1 LHKTFTHQFSSWTSK
16 ANNLSVE
23 NWTEH
28 FRVLNDIA
36 DLITPQFS
44 LREIIAAIY
53 ENVNLLIDA
62 YQFCVGIY
70 DDKEGMIHYVGII
83 ENGKPLPD
91 FSVNALDEGRL
102 ASWCVRHE
110 EDIFMNDF
118 DAEYKR
124 YLSKKPEP
132 LAGSHPKAA
141 LYTPLKLND
150 RLVGFIAV
158 RTIHKNVY
166 HQHHL
171 YLLKTVG
178 NFVVRALELAK
189 KNSIPYVQA
198 DGHGKQWRW
207 NGNNEITPSSKKLL
221 SKLTERE
228 KEVLLLLATGLPN
241 KKIAE
246 RLFVSPGT
254 IKTHTLNIYE
264 KMEVSNRSSAVV
276 KAIEWRWLN

>member
-1 LHKTFTHQFSSWTSK
+1 MNKIFKHHFSSWTSK
-16 ANNLSVE
+16 ANSLSVE

-28 FRVLNDIA
+28 FRILNDIA

-53 ENVNLLIDA
+53 ENVNLLLDA

-70 DDKEGMIHYVGII
+70 DDKEGMIHYIGII

-118 DAEYKR
+118 DKEYRR

-132 LAGSHPKAA
+132 LVGSHPKAA

-189 KNSIPYVQA
+189 KTSISFVQGE
-198 DGHGKQWRW
+198 DGGKQWRW
-207 NGNNEITPSSKKLL
+207 NDNNEIIPSSKKLFA
-221 SKLTERE
+221 KLTERE
-228 KEVLLLLATGLPN
+228 REVLLLLATGLPN

-246 RLFVSPGT
+246 KLFVSPGT
-254 IKTHTLNIYE
+254 VKTHTLNIYE

-276 KAIEWRWLN
+276 KAIEWRWLS